1 MTNYLPE
8 KGDLV
13 WVRGVS
19 ETGQMTDA
27 KTKRKILILALH
39 LAAELRKAGHKYP
52 AMRRIAE
59 CRTLRLYG
67 IAPYW
72 A

>member
-1 MTNYLPE
+1 MTTSLPE

-19 ETGQMTDA
+19 EMTDA

-59 CRTLRLYG
+59 CRTLRLYR

>member
-1 MTNYLPE
+1 L
-8 KGDLV
+8 G
-13 WVRGVS
+13 RGVS
-19 ETGQMTDA
+19 EMTDA

-52 AMRRIAE
+52 AMRRIEE

-67 IAPYW
+67 ITPYW

>member
-1 MTNYLPE
+1 
-8 KGDLV
+8 
-13 WVRGVS
+13 
-19 ETGQMTDA
+19 MTDA